1 MRGLKAFDSTKAVLE
16 GFAIHYN
23 YVRPHQSLNGKTP
36 AQAARM
42 QAPNN
47 WKNLIE
53 QATKYEA
60 ELLAKITRPE
70 IEAKAGEAMKV
81 IAK

>member
-1 MRGLKAFDSTKAVLE
+1 M
-16 GFAIHYN
+16 
-23 YVRPHQSLNGKTP
+23 HQSLNGRTP
-36 AQAARM
+36 AQASRM

-47 WKNLIE
+47 WKSLIE

-60 ELLAKITRPE
+60 ELLAKATRPMT
-70 IEAKAGEAMKV
+70 EAKEREAMKV